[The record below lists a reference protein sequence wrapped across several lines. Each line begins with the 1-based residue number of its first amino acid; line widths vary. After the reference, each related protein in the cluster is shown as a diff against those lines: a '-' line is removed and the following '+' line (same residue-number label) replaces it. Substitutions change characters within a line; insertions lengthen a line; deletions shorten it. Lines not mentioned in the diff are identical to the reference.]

1 MKNLA
6 SNFVSAILIPM
17 LIPTYLI
24 IIVLFFFPQ
33 LTNVVLLTEI
43 IKISF
48 FVFLLT
54 AVAPL
59 LFVFILFKRGNIS
72 SLYLKDRKDR
82 ILPQIFT
89 LVMYF
94 VVTMIISKIYGYS
107 NIMTIILGTNAI
119 ALVIHTIITHYWKI
133 SAHTSSAVGLFVIMS
148 VLLFK
153 EPSTTYLVLYT
164 VVCILTIAVFFARIY
179 LKAHTAKQVIFGGL
193 LGFLSGLLFI
203 YFL

>member
-17 LIPTYLI
+17 LVPTYLI

-33 LTNVVLLTEI
+33 LTHVVLLTEI

-94 VVTMIISKIYGYS
+94 IVTMIISKLYGYS
-107 NIMTIILGTNAI
+107 NIMTIILGVNTV

-153 EPSTTYLVLYT
+153 EPSTTYLILYT
-164 VVCILTIAVFFARIY
+164 VVSILTIAVFFARIY